1 MPDEAL
7 IFGEDAHRVATAMAA
22 HLSASQQ
29 LGAGL
34 LLAAMAIVLL
44 VILGGCLDADRGPRR

>member
-1 MPDEAL
+1 MPDEVL
-7 IFGEDAHRVATAMAA
+7 IFGEDAHRVATTIAA

-44 VILGGCLDADRGPRR
+44 VILGGCMDTNQGPRR